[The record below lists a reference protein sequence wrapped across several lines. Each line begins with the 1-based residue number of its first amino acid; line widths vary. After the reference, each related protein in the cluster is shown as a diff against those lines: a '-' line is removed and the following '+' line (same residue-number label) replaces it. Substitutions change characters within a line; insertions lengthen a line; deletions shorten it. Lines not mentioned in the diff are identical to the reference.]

1 MIAEIILYLELE
13 DTELNDRLKM
23 VFADKPENCAQINKE
38 ELALLLSLDPEDVD
52 EERLGEA
59 FQFLDK
65 NGDGDLACS
74 GI

>member
-1 MIAEIILYLELE
+1 MIYLELE

-38 ELALLLSLDPEDVD
+38 ELALLLTPEPVDVD

-65 NGDGDLACS
+65 NNDGDLACA

>member
-1 MIAEIILYLELE
+1 MIYLELE

-38 ELALLLSLDPEDVD
+38 ELALLLTPEPDDVD

-65 NGDGDLACS
+65 NNDGDLACA